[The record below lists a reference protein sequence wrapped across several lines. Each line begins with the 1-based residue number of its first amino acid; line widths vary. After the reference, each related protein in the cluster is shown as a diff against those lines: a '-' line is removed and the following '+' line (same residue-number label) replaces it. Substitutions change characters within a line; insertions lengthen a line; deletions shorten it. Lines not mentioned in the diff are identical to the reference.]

1 MAAGKLRKIIK
12 GVHIGM
18 RGKLIMSLGAIA
30 AVLLLSSVISVMEYS
45 KMSSY
50 VSDLISK
57 DINSINDSRRL
68 GEAAEEYNLAIL
80 AAIGDGSVTELPD
93 FDTQGFMRKCDSLST
108 AFSSTSALADSVKYS
123 YAAYMLTSLELGYVI
138 KSDFI
143 NTRDWYFDRLQP
155 RFGRLRKDIDK
166 LSLAIYDD
174 LRFNSENMD
183 SSPERRE
190 RYINVIMK
198 KCDEVSKVTD
208 DMFIHSLHDLDRLVI
223 NKDKVALDKVIN
235 ETIESLKGD
244 KDDIDV
250 KGEIDEFTLNE
261 GDSMRIAQVI
271 ENIITNARKYAEG
284 SRIEVW
290 SEIKE
295 QDNTG
300 ESKVSGSGVDG
311 SFAASYCLHIKDN
324 GPGIPPEDLP
334 FIFDKFYRGKN
345 KSDKS
350 GAGLGLFIVKYIME
364 AMGGK
369 VELNNSRDG
378 LEVMLAFYN

>member
-1 MAAGKLRKIIK
+1 MAARKLRKIIK
-12 GVHIGM
+12 GTRIGM

-123 YAAYMLTSLELGYVI
+123 YSAYMLTSLELGFVI

-143 NTRDWYFDRLQP
+143 NTRDWYFERLQP
-155 RFGRLRKDIDK
+155 RFGRLRKDIDN

-183 SSPERRE
+183 SSLYRSIIPGIVAVGVGLLLVVMLLLFMLSYYVRPTYRMAAGLTAYRSYGK
-190 RYINVIMK
+190 RYTV
-198 KCDEVSKVTD
+198 DFDGD
-208 DMFIHSLHDLDRLVI
+208 DQL
-223 NKDKVALDKVIN
+223 KEIN
-235 ETIESLKGD
+235 EGITELTSENQTLQRRISALK
-244 KDDIDV
+244 
-250 KGEIDEFTLNE
+250 N
-261 GDSMRIAQVI
+261 
-271 ENIITNARKYAEG
+271 
-284 SRIEVW
+284 
-290 SEIKE
+290 
-295 QDNTG
+295 
-300 ESKVSGSGVDG
+300 ESKG
-311 SFAASYCLHIKDN
+311 N
-324 GPGIPPEDLP
+324 Q
-334 FIFDKFYRGKN
+334 
-345 KSDKS
+345 
-350 GAGLGLFIVKYIME
+350 
-364 AMGGK
+364 
-369 VELNNSRDG
+369 
-378 LEVMLAFYN
+378 